1 MAVARNT
8 PETKRS
14 GRGRGART
22 AVRSEGSGRR
32 ASAGRR
38 ATKVV
43 GGAVNGSAAN
53 GRSSNGRSS
62 NGRSSNGKSS
72 NGKSSNGKPSNGKPS
87 NGRPSN
93 GKAAAADADDVLA
106 LSSEELLRRWL
117 ESRDEGWRIVLVER
131 HLPDVVET
139 ARCLS
144 ARLPRSVDV
153 DDLCNAGYSGL
164 LRCIETY
171 DVSKGRSF
179 LSYLRTRVYGAMV
192 DELRAMD
199 WLPRLMRSRLAQR
212 DQLLE
217 RLRQDLGREP
227 SEQEMAKGLG
237 VSIETYR
244 RSYPA
249 VGSAVATSLVASSEQ
264 ELDRLDASIVG
275 LVSHGRAASESH
287 PLTAMY
293 HQELMERIQKIL
305 TTTEWKLVDLHYFKG
320 LKLRDVAGRLNLSP
334 ARICQIHG
342 RVLVRLKERL
352 REEAPTI

>member
-62 NGRSSNGKSS
+62 NGKSSNGKSS
-72 NGKSSNGKPSNGKPS
+72 NGKSSNGKPS

-227 SEQEMAKGLG
+227 SEQE
-237 VSIETYR
+237 TYR